1 MSYDPGKCGIHFQ
14 RGLNCPCPP
23 WKIPFGSVL
32 IPFQTRWAGAC
43 QLLQHGQD
51 AGPRSVLEHFY
62 SWQEAVKNK
71 GAVGRGNV
79 SPNWLAPWITEM
91 PACQRVNHWSCLWCL
106 LRSRTHQ
113 PAANVVF
120 PLMCF
125 LSFCLSFTLVH
136 VHVEIF
142 FFSTGCLQLP
152 YLVFWFLQQLPAK
165 QGWVGQTCRGE
176 ITEDW

>member
-1 MSYDPGKCGIHFQ
+1 MEGLWNSATSSVSYDPGKCGIHFQ

-51 AGPRSVLEHFY
+51 TGPRSVLEHFY

-71 GAVGRGNV
+71 GTVGRGNV

-142 FFSTGCLQLP
+142 FFPLDACSCHTLCFDSFSNYQLSR
-152 YLVFWFLQQLPAK
+152 
-165 QGWVGQTCRGE
+165 VG
-176 ITEDW
+176 